1 MPRRSVPLVRR
12 LSEPRVR
19 DSIAV
24 HAEHRSV
31 PWPFSFPVPRKNI
44 AGRRNHN
51 ARPVLRDRDRRR
63 TASKCVGGNL
73 AHLLLDSSLW
83 RLPSRRQQFENRGL
97 QRKAWIGTTVCTL
110 PSCARRTSFSS
121 AAVSPSCSRQ
131 SGAIDSSTSS
141 TPARPRANGWPGRRQ
156 SIRADGVPRSRHIRP
171 RRLTRQCLP
180 IGGERR

>member
-1 MPRRSVPLVRR
+1 MQSRTACGGKKSETLLSGKRKRPGDLRGDVIADGGREDVATPYGAMPRRSVPLVRR

-19 DSIAV
+19 DSAAV

-51 ARPVLRDRDRRR
+51 ARPVLRHRDRRR
-63 TASKCVGGNL
+63 TAFKCGRKLITSTWGLL
-73 AHLLLDSSLW
+73 ALG

-121 AAVSPSCSRQ
+121 AAVSPS
-131 SGAIDSSTSS
+131 
-141 TPARPRANGWPGRRQ
+141 
-156 SIRADGVPRSRHIRP
+156 
-171 RRLTRQCLP
+171 
-180 IGGERR
+180 